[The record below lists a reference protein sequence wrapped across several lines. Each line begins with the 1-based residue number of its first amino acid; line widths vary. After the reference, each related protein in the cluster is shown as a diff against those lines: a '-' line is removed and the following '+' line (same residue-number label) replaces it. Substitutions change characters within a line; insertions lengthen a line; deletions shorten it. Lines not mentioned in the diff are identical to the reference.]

1 MRFTTAFCC
10 AIFLTGAQDAQDSAK
25 KEMALL
31 EGEWS
36 MVSGEINGEAMP
48 EELRSEMKRVAK
60 NGETTV
66 TMSGRVFLKTKFMI
80 DPTKKP
86 KAIDYSF
93 TEGPTKGKT
102 QFGIYEIDGDT
113 VKFCFSAPGKDR
125 PTEFTAK
132 EGSERTLSVW
142 KRKAK
147 S

>member
-1 MRFTTAFCC
+1 MRLTFAMFCVL
-10 AIFLTGAQDAQDSAK
+10 FLAGAQDAQDSAK

-31 EGEWS
+31 EGDWS
-36 MVSGEINGEAMP
+36 MLSGEINGEALP
-48 EELRSEMKRVAK
+48 EELRTEMRRVAK
-60 NGETTV
+60 YGETTV
-66 TMSGRVFLKTKFMI
+66 TMSGRVYLKAKFTI

-86 KAIDYSF
+86 KAIDYTF

-102 QFGIYEIDGDT
+102 QFGIYEIDGDK

-142 KRKAK
+142 KRKTK